1 MPDTGASGPEVPG
14 PEAPDPRA
22 SGTRASGTGHG
33 VRVQFVT
40 GGGGAGRTTVAAALA
55 HTAAGRG
62 VRTALLTTAAN
73 DVTALGRL
81 AAEVVA
87 VEVTAEFQDR
97 VAALQQGGQDVL
109 NQLGAQ
115 PLEPDELTELP
126 GAEALALLR
135 ALRGA
140 VDSGYEHLV
149 LDLPPAVDAVRLL
162 LLPVQLE
169 RYLTRL
175 LPAERQAARA
185 LRPVLAQ
192 LAGVPMPAQ
201 WLYET
206 GERLR
211 AECAALTGI
220 VEADGSSAVLV
231 VDPGAGSAA
240 AVAEARAGLALA
252 GVPVAVVVANRL
264 VPTRTD
270 DQWLAGWAA
279 AQRMACEELAGSLD
293 HVPVVELPHLGRELR
308 EVADLDALGVP
319 ATDAA
324 PASLADRVEDRLS
337 QDRELVWRLPLPGAV
352 RERVSLVR
360 RGDEAIVTA
369 GPYRRALPLRPALR
383 RCTVAGARLA
393 DGELAVR
400 FTPDP
405 ALWPRP
411 R

>member
-1 MPDTGASGPEVPG
+1 MPDSQ
-14 PEAPDPRA
+14 A
-22 SGTRASGTGHG
+22 SGTRESGTEHG

-40 GGGGAGRTTVAAALA
+40 GGGGAGRTTIAAALA

-73 DVTALGRL
+73 DVTALGPL

-97 VAALQQGGQDVL
+97 AAALQRGGQDVL

-140 VDSGYEHLV
+140 VEGGYEHVV
-149 LDLPPAVDAVRLL
+149 LDLPPALDAVRLL

-211 AECAALTGI
+211 VECAALAGI
-220 VEADGSSAVLV
+220 VEDAGSSAVLV
-231 VDPGAGSAA
+231 VDPGTGATA

-252 GVPVAVVVANRL
+252 GVPVAAVVANRL
-264 VPTRTD
+264 VPARTD
-270 DQWLAGWAA
+270 DEWLAGWAA
-279 AQRMACEELAGSLD
+279 AQRMACEELASSVAP
-293 HVPVVELPHLGRELR
+293 VPVVELPHLGRELR

-319 ATDAA
+319 ATGA
-324 PASLADRVEDRLS
+324 PPSLADRVEDRLS

-360 RGDEAIVTA
+360 RGDEAIVTV
-369 GPYRRALPLRPALR
+369 GPYRRALPLRAALR

>member
-1 MPDTGASGPEVPG
+1 MP
-14 PEAPDPRA
+14 
-22 SGTRASGTGHG
+22 GTQVSGTGESGTDHG
-33 VRVQFVT
+33 AVVQFVT

-55 HTAAGRG
+55 HAAAGRG
-62 VRTALLTTAAN
+62 VRTALLTTAAE
-73 DVTALGRL
+73 DVTALGHL

-87 VEVTAEFQDR
+87 VEVATEFQDR
-97 VAALQQGGQDVL
+97 VAALQHGGQDVL

-140 VDSGYEHLV
+140 VESGYEHV
-149 LDLPPAVDAVRLL
+149 VVDLPPAADAVRLL

-220 VEADGSSAVLV
+220 VESAGSSAVLV
-231 VDPGAGSAA
+231 VEPAAGVADP
-240 AVAEARAGLALA
+240 VAEARAGLALA
-252 GVPVAVVVANRL
+252 GVPVAAVVANRL
-264 VPTRTD
+264 VPERTD
-270 DQWLAGWAA
+270 DEWLAGWAA
-279 AQRMACEELAGSLD
+279 AQRTACKELAGSVD
-293 HVPVVELPHLGRELR
+293 PVPVAELPHLGRELR
-308 EVADLDALGVP
+308 EVADLAALEVP
-319 ATDAA
+319 GADTPPA
-324 PASLADRVEDRLS
+324 PLADRVEDRLS
-337 QDRELVWRLPLPGAV
+337 QDRELVWRLPLPGAAK
-352 RERVSLVR
+352 ERLSLVR
-360 RGDEAIVTA
+360 RGDEAIVTV
-369 GPYRRALPLRPALR
+369 GPYRRALPLRAALR

-405 ALWPRP
+405 ALWPKAR
-411 R
+411 